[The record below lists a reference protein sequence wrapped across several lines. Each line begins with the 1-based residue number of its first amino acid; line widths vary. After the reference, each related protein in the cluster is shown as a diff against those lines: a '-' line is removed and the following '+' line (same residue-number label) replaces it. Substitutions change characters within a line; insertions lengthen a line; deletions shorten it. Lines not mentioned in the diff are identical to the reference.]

1 MVTTDLE
8 AGAIS
13 PLEFPPLMGTG
24 RRSRGMGS
32 RNSVAGPVRGWPW
45 EPWRDTEL
53 AEPRA
58 VKRSPP
64 REKRVL

>member
-1 MVTTDLE
+1 
-8 AGAIS
+8 
-13 PLEFPPLMGTG
+13 
-24 RRSRGMGS
+24 MGS

-64 REKRVL
+64 QGEKGPVKNLGFGA